1 MPLFY
6 DLTPFLDSRAEICQI
21 LGGIFG
27 IPKISK
33 GHSEIIW
40 LNIIITIFFVLQ
52 GEDMHILRQN
62 IPRPM
67 SLIAVANQTLEC
79 EDNPCSILNGGCEDI
94 CQMNSGGHVT
104 CSCHPGR
111 FLIKPGGKRCAYTKK
126 KCQNDAE
133 FQCSQSLDNDPICIP
148 YR

>member
-1 MPLFY
+1 MGPSETHEKKVSQKNPNMGLQAILSILIAIYFVPL
-6 DLTPFLDSRAEICQI
+6 
-21 LGGIFG
+21 
-27 IPKISK
+27 
-33 GHSEIIW
+33 
-40 LNIIITIFFVLQ
+40 

>member
-1 MPLFY
+1 MLFCCNTTNPL
-6 DLTPFLDSRAEICQI
+6 DI
-21 LGGIFG
+21 LF
-27 IPKISK
+27 
-33 GHSEIIW
+33 
-40 LNIIITIFFVLQ
+40 TIFFAPL

>member
-1 MPLFY
+1 MDQLNTIGAVLIAVRFQK
-6 DLTPFLDSRAEICQI
+6 IVI
-21 LGGIFG
+21 LSQFTTN
-27 IPKISK
+27 P
-33 GHSEIIW
+33 
-40 LNIIITIFFVLQ
+40 LNILIIICFAPL